1 MWEDLLVNSQ
11 YATKKV
17 KEKNIKQKNQTVSL
31 IQENKLRE

>member
-17 KEKNIKQKNQTVSL
+17 KEKNIKQKKSDGFTDSR
-31 IQENKLRE
+31 K